1 MMSCKFCHRQVALN
15 QEGALSFALV
25 LWELNVTNKEYIIF

>member
-15 QEGALSFALV
+15 QEALSFALV